1 VTTSAPVRP
10 LEFGWYLPTHGDTI
24 AFNVAGAEIAPSLE
38 LFERVVDAA
47 EKAGFEYLLIPVGVA
62 CWEAYMAGAYMAAR
76 SKTIRPLIAA
86 RPGYINPVM
95 LAKMIS
101 TLDHLSKGRVSVNLI
116 AGQNDDDVFA
126 EGVHYAKEER
136 YALMDEEVDILK
148 ALWTGRGRLDF
159 EGRFHK
165 LKGAQIRP
173 RSYQEPH
180 PKFYL
185 GGGSQQA
192 WEISAKH
199 AHVHLFWG
207 DTPERI
213 AENIVRIRAMAR
225 AHGRG
230 DGARGDDI
238 GFGMRLQIICRET
251 ADEAWAAANALVAKT
266 SERDRDRVI
275 ARTKTSEAN
284 MRIQQLAAEKGDHI
298 APNLWGGLTRV
309 RQGAGIAVV
318 GDPAQ
323 CAAVLQRYIDIGCH
337 SFCLSG
343 YLHDEEAERFGRLV
357 RPPLAKANPGR
368 MPALPV

>member
-1 VTTSAPVRP
+1 MRPSEELRP

-47 EKAGFEYLLIPVGVA
+47 EGAGFEYLLIPVGVG

-76 SKTIRPLIAA
+76 SKTIKPLIAA
-86 RPGYINPVM
+86 RPGFVNPVM

-116 AGQNDDDVFA
+116 AGQSDDDVLA
-126 EGVHYAKEER
+126 EGVRYLKEER
-136 YALMDEEVDILK
+136 YALMDEEVAILK
-148 ALWTGRGRLDF
+148 ALWTRRGGLDF
-159 EGRFHK
+159 EGRFHT

-173 RSYQEPH
+173 RSFQQPH

-199 AHVHLFWG
+199 ASVHLFWG

-213 AENIVRIRAMAR
+213 AENIVRIRAMAGS
-225 AHGRG
+225 HGRG
-230 DGARGDDI
+230 DEI

-251 ADEAWAAANALVAKT
+251 ANEAWNAAQALVAKGT
-266 SERDRDRVI
+266 ERDRARVI
-275 ARTKTSEAN
+275 ERTKTSEAN
-284 MRIQQLAAEKGDHI
+284 KRVQQLAAEMGELI
-298 APNLWGGLTRV
+298 APNLWTGLTRV

-323 CAAVLQRYIDIGCH
+323 CAAVLQRFIDAGCH

-357 RPPLAKANPGR
+357 RPLLARANPGR
-368 MPALPV
+368 VAALSV